1 MKIVVFGGTGFIGK
15 VLCHE
20 LAGRDRE
27 VIAVGKKKND
37 HEFTE
42 GWGADIVFEHVG
54 EATWPSSM
62 RSLAHGGRLVTCG
75 ATTGPKARIEIRHL
89 FHKQQTI
96 MGSTMGD
103 AAAFTEL
110 LDLLEK
116 GALKPILDRTFPMS
130 DAAEAHRYIEE
141 GKQFGKVVL
150 MPY

>member
-1 MKIVVFGGTGFIGK
+1 
-15 VLCHE
+15 
-20 LAGRDRE
+20 
-27 VIAVGKKKND
+27 
-37 HEFTE
+37 
-42 GWGADIVFEHVG
+42 
-54 EATWPSSM
+54 
-62 RSLAHGGRLVTCG
+62 
-75 ATTGPKARIEIRHL
+75 
-89 FHKQQTI
+89 
-96 MGSTMGD
+96 MGD